1 MGLLSEG
8 SPLSWP
14 ETKALANHVRKHG
27 IIQFINLYKL
37 LRDRQGDILK
47 WGDEVSIDVNST
59 FEYLMQY
66 RFVNSILY
74 FFHSLTDRIHARQ
87 V

>member
-14 ETKALANHVRKHG
+14 ETKALADHVRKHG

-37 LRDRQGDILK
+37 LKDRQGDILK
-47 WGDEVSIDVNST
+47 WGDEVICIQQTIFKLSEI
-59 FEYLMQY
+59 
-66 RFVNSILY
+66 
-74 FFHSLTDRIHARQ
+74 
-87 V
+87 